1 MSAINF
7 GVINEDYPIAGQDN
21 DTQGFRDNFGNIKT
35 ALSVTKDEINLLQ
48 ANAMLK
54 ATVDGEN
61 DPVTNNMGGST
72 IKSGILTQMASG
84 TIAGVIVAD
93 TISVNPSLAG
103 FYYATVN
110 ADTTLQFVGSNF
122 WPTWA
127 TAGTPACISVKVFI
141 KAGTS
146 GTTNRIITVD
156 AGANTIKCD
165 SSTSS
170 SSLFTGSIS
179 GTTLTV
185 SGIVSGSIVT
195 GMYLS
200 GGTIPTGTYISA
212 YNSGIGGT
220 GTYTINQSVTQGS
233 TNIIGIS
240 AWTTSATTFT
250 VNGTTKKYKLIE
262 AFSYD
267 GGLNVYVRFLGEF

>member
-1 MSAINF
+1 MSNIEF
-7 GVINEDYPIAGQDN
+7 SVINEDYPQAGVDN

-48 ANAMLK
+48 ANAVLK

-61 DPVTNNMGGST
+61 DPTTNNMGGST
-72 IKSGILTQMASG
+72 ISNGILTQMASG

-93 TISVNPSLAG
+93 TINVNSSTAG

-110 ADTTLQFVGSNF
+110 ANTTLQFTG

-141 KAGTS
+141 KAGNDA
-146 GTTNRIITVD
+146 TTNRIITVA

-165 SSTSS
+165 SST
-170 SSLFTGSIS
+170 
-179 GTTLTV
+179 
-185 SGIVSGSIVT
+185 
-195 GMYLS
+195 
-200 GGTIPTGTYISA
+200 
-212 YNSGIGGT
+212 
-220 GTYTINQSVTQGS
+220 
-233 TNIIGIS
+233 

-250 VNGTTKKYKLIE
+250 LNGTTKKYKLIE

-267 GGLNVYVRFLGEF
+267 GGINVYVRFLGEF

>member
-1 MSAINF
+1 MSDLNF

-72 IKSGILTQMASG
+72 ISNGILTQMASG

-93 TISVNPSLAG
+93 TINVNSSLAG

-110 ADTTLQFVGSNF
+110 ADTTLQFTG
-122 WPTWA
+122 WPSWS
-127 TAGTPACISVKVFI
+127 TAGAPACISVKVFI

-146 GTTNRIITVD
+146 GTTNRIITVA

-165 SSTSS
+165 SST
-170 SSLFTGSIS
+170 
-179 GTTLTV
+179 
-185 SGIVSGSIVT
+185 
-195 GMYLS
+195 
-200 GGTIPTGTYISA
+200 
-212 YNSGIGGT
+212 
-220 GTYTINQSVTQGS
+220 
-233 TNIIGIS
+233 
-240 AWTTSATTFT
+240 AWTTSATTFI

-267 GGLNVYVRFLGEF
+267 GGINVYVRFLGEF

>member
-1 MSAINF
+1 MSDINF

-48 ANAMLK
+48 ANAVLK

-72 IKSGILTQMASG
+72 ISNGILTQMGSG

-93 TISVNPSLAG
+93 TINVNSSLAG

-110 ADTTLQFVGSNF
+110 ADTTLQFTG
-122 WPTWA
+122 WPSWS

-146 GTTNRIITVD
+146 GTTNRIITVS

-165 SSTSS
+165 SST
-170 SSLFTGSIS
+170 
-179 GTTLTV
+179 
-185 SGIVSGSIVT
+185 
-195 GMYLS
+195 
-200 GGTIPTGTYISA
+200 
-212 YNSGIGGT
+212 
-220 GTYTINQSVTQGS
+220 
-233 TNIIGIS
+233 
-240 AWTTSATTFT
+240 AWTTSTTTFI

>member
-1 MSAINF
+1 MSDINF
-7 GVINEDYPIAGQDN
+7 SVINEDYPIAGQDN

-48 ANAMLK
+48 ANAVLK

-72 IKSGILTQMASG
+72 ISNGILTQMATG

-93 TISVNPSLAG
+93 TINVNSSVAG
-103 FYYATVN
+103 VYYATVN
-110 ADTTLQFVGSNF
+110 ADTTLQFTG
-122 WPTWA
+122 WPSWA
-127 TAGTPACISVKVFI
+127 TAGTPAHTSVKVFI

-146 GTTNRIITVD
+146 GTTNRIVTVA

-165 SSTSS
+165 SST
-170 SSLFTGSIS
+170 
-179 GTTLTV
+179 
-185 SGIVSGSIVT
+185 
-195 GMYLS
+195 
-200 GGTIPTGTYISA
+200 
-212 YNSGIGGT
+212 
-220 GTYTINQSVTQGS
+220 
-233 TNIIGIS
+233 
-240 AWTTSATTFT
+240 AWTTSATTFSL
-250 VNGTTKKYKLIE
+250 NGTTKKYKLIE

>member
-1 MSAINF
+1 MSNIQF
-7 GVINEDYPIAGQDN
+7 DVINGDYPVAGQDN

-35 ALSVTKDEINLLQ
+35 ALSVTKNEINLLQ
-48 ANAMLK
+48 DNAVLK

-72 IKSGILTQMASG
+72 ISNGILTQMATG
-84 TIAGVIVAD
+84 TIAGVIAAD
-93 TISVNPSLAG
+93 TINVNSSTAG

-110 ADTTLQFVGSNF
+110 ADTTLQFTG

-146 GTTNRIITVD
+146 GTTNRIITVA

-165 SSTSS
+165 SST
-170 SSLFTGSIS
+170 
-179 GTTLTV
+179 
-185 SGIVSGSIVT
+185 
-195 GMYLS
+195 
-200 GGTIPTGTYISA
+200 
-212 YNSGIGGT
+212 
-220 GTYTINQSVTQGS
+220 
-233 TNIIGIS
+233 

-250 VNGTTKKYKLIE
+250 LNGTTKKYKLIE

-267 GGLNVYVRFLGEF
+267 GGINVYVRFLGEF